1 MKRLLLAVA
10 IIVACL
16 VGVTQCGCS
25 ATAIPT
31 EPGADSEAKSVSGG
45 DSSFA
50 RAFADRAG
58 NLELEGQGTVS
69 ELLTDDTDGARHQR
83 FIVRL
88 DSGQTLLVTH
98 NIDIAPRV
106 SALRVGDTVS
116 FKGEYEWNAQGG
128 LLHWTH
134 HDPTGSHTTGWIRH
148 DGRTYQ

>member
-10 IIVACL
+10 IVIVCL
-16 VGVTQCGCS
+16 VGVMQDGCS

-31 EPGADSEAKSVSGG
+31 ETGAGSEAKSVSGG

-50 RAFADRAG
+50 RAFTARAG

-69 ELLTDDTDGARHQR
+69 ELLTDDTDGAGHQR

-106 SALRVGDTVS
+106 SALRVGDTIS

-128 LLHWTH
+128 LIHWTH

-148 DGRTYQ
+148 GGRTYQ